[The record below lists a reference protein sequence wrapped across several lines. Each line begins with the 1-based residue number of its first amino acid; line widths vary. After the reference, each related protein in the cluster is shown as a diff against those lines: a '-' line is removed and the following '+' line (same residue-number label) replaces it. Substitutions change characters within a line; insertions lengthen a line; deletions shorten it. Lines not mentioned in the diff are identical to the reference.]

1 MISVKKLLYK
11 VVERLGN
18 TTDWV
23 VEQGT
28 SSGWR
33 YRKWNSG
40 VYECSQQHHGSIAV
54 NIASAGYGGYR
65 SSELSIPT
73 FPITFTGVPTLI
85 ATMGTGSQGT
95 YVNNVQPT
103 RTGGIFYLACAQSQS
118 AYDRYIHF
126 YAIGRWK

>member
-40 VYECSQQHHGSIAV
+40 RIEAWCNYSVGSVAITT
-54 NIASAGYGGYR
+54 ASPAYGGYR
-65 SSELSIPT
+65 SGAITIAIP
-73 FPITFTGVPTLI
+73 
-85 ATMGTGSQGT
+85 S
-95 YVNNVQPT
+95 
-103 RTGGIFYLACAQSQS
+103 GIFSATPDCQVQKAGWQGGWISHALPASATQISLMYGSGASQTLADQHVFVY
-118 AYDRYIHF
+118 AYWHN
-126 YAIGRWK
+126 